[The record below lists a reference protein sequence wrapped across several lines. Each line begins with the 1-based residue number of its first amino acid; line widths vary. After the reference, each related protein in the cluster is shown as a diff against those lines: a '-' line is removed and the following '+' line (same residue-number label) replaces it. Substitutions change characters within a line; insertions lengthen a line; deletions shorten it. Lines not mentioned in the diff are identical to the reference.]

1 MNGKAYE
8 KRINRDLDR
17 TKRDLSALRDDIVSG
32 LNLKLDE
39 LAGHPKKSAEVAVKT
54 LNKSIG
60 HGLDQYNTKVQ
71 DVVDKVPGD
80 IGRKAAGYPWVAI
93 SLSIVLGLMFGV
105 LIRFSRHTGN

>member
-17 TKRDLSALRDDIVSG
+17 TKRDLSALRDDIVTG
-32 LNLKLDE
+32 LNMKLDE
-39 LAGHPKKSAEVAVKT
+39 LAGHPRKSAEVAVQT

-60 HGLDQYNTKVQ
+60 HGLNQYNTKVQ

-80 IGRKAAGYPWVAI
+80 IGKKAAGYPWVAI
-93 SLSIVLGLMFGV
+93 TMSIVLGLMFGA
-105 LIRFSRHTGN
+105 LLRFSRQTGD